1 MIPPQSIIDKQTI
14 RKHALTLRAEA
25 NANAAEDV
33 FVRIIE
39 RFKEGPL
46 AAWRNSKPVI
56 AGYWPFGSEFDTRP
70 LLQALHEH
78 GYDIALP
85 VVHPSDHRLLFRRW
99 TPDLAL
105 KEDSMGVMGPPHEA
119 DLLEPDI
126 LIVPVVA
133 FDDAGH
139 RLGYGKGY
147 YDVTLETL
155 RSRRSILAVGIAYA
169 AQRVPALPHE
179 PHDQKLDWVL
189 TA

>member
-1 MIPPQSIIDKQTI
+1 
-14 RKHALTLRAEA
+14 
-25 NANAAEDV
+25 
-33 FVRIIE
+33 
-39 RFKEGPL
+39 
-46 AAWRNSKPVI
+46 
-56 AGYWPFGSEFDTRP
+56 
-70 LLQALHEH
+70 
-78 GYDIALP
+78 
-85 VVHPSDHRLLFRRW
+85 
-99 TPDLAL
+99 
-105 KEDSMGVMGPPHEA
+105 MGVMGPPHEA